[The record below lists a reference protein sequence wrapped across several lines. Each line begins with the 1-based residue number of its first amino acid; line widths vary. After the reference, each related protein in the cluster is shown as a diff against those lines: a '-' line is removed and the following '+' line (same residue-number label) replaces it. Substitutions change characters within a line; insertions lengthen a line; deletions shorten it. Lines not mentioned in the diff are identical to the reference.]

1 MLTSKP
7 TTAMKKEC
15 ITAAALG
22 MLLSASAHATRAAG
36 VDAADVL
43 LANTALYGVPA
54 GVSSDG
60 EMPQSTGLTA
70 SPTTRV
76 RVSLPVAAAQY
87 RSLAGTPGSDPRLDE
102 SLSHFLARLPERR
115 DLVVLLRNS
124 DALVRATVRMN
135 LGREWL
141 GFVYADMGATD
152 SAVRWQGLAGIHGGR
167 GLDVLGG
174 WRRVTYRFSPGAG
187 LDSLDFDGPFLGAT
201 FAW

>member
-1 MLTSKP
+1 
-7 TTAMKKEC
+7 MKKAC

-22 MLLSASAHATRAAG
+22 MLLSASAHATRAASL
-36 VDAADVL
+36 DAADVL
-43 LANTALYGVPA
+43 LANTAISGVPA
-54 GVSSDG
+54 
-60 EMPQSTGLTA
+60 
-70 SPTTRV
+70 
-76 RVSLPVAAAQY
+76 Y
-87 RSLAGTPGSDPRLDE
+87 RSLAGTAGIDPRFNE
-102 SLSHFLARLPERR
+102 SLSHFLARPPAQR
-115 DLVVLLRNS
+115 DLEVLLRNS

-135 LGREWL
+135 LGRQWL

-152 SAVRWQGLAGIHGGR
+152 SAVRWQGLAGIHGGG

>member
-1 MLTSKP
+1 MR
-7 TTAMKKEC
+7 KEC

-22 MLLSASAHATRAAG
+22 MLLSASALATHAAA
-36 VDAADVL
+36 VDFADVL
-43 LANTALYGVPA
+43 PASTAT
-54 GVSSDG
+54 
-60 EMPQSTGLTA
+60 PQAL
-70 SPTTRV
+70 
-76 RVSLPVAAAQY
+76 AAQY
-87 RSLAGTPGSDPRLDE
+87 RSLAGTPGIDPRLDE
-102 SLSHFLARLPERR
+102 PLSHFLARLPEQR
-115 DLVVLLRNS
+115 DLQLLLRNS
-124 DALVRATVRMN
+124 DALVRATVRLN

-152 SAVRWQGLAGIHGGR
+152 SAVRWQGLAGVHGGR

>member
-1 MLTSKP
+1 
-7 TTAMKKEC
+7 MKKEC
-15 ITAAALG
+15 MIAAALG
-22 MLLSASAHATRAAG
+22 MLLFASAHAIGAAA
-36 VDAADVL
+36 VDSADVL
-43 LANTALYGVPA
+43 GADTALYGVPA
-54 GVSSDG
+54 
-60 EMPQSTGLTA
+60 
-70 SPTTRV
+70 
-76 RVSLPVAAAQY
+76 QY
-87 RSLAGTPGSDPRLDE
+87 RSLAATRGIDARLDA
-102 SLSHFLARLPERR
+102 SLTQFLARLPDAFGNELGLAPDRARQR
-115 DLVVLLRNS
+115 DLEVLLRNS

-201 FAW
+201 FTW

>member
-7 TTAMKKEC
+7 TTAMKKAC
-15 ITAAALG
+15 STAAALG

-36 VDAADVL
+36 LDATDGL
-43 LANTALYGVPA
+43 PANTALSGVPA
-54 GVSSDG
+54 
-60 EMPQSTGLTA
+60 
-70 SPTTRV
+70 
-76 RVSLPVAAAQY
+76 Y
-87 RSLAGTPGSDPRLDE
+87 RSLAGGTPGIDPRLDE
-102 SLSHFLARLPERR
+102 SLAHFLARLPTAFGSELGLSPDHARQR
-115 DLVVLLRNS
+115 DLEVLLRNS

-152 SAVRWQGLAGIHGGR
+152 SAVRWQGLAGIHGGG

-187 LDSLDFDGPFLGAT
+187 LDSLDFNGPFLGAT

>member
-1 MLTSKP
+1 MR
-7 TTAMKKEC
+7 KEC

-22 MLLSASAHATRAAG
+22 MLLSASALATHAAA
-36 VDAADVL
+36 VDFADVL
-43 LANTALYGVPA
+43 PASTAT
-54 GVSSDG
+54 
-60 EMPQSTGLTA
+60 PQAL
-70 SPTTRV
+70 
-76 RVSLPVAAAQY
+76 AAQY
-87 RSLAGTPGSDPRLDE
+87 RSLAGTPGIDARLDE
-102 SLSHFLARLPERR
+102 PLSHFLARLPEQR
-115 DLVVLLRNS
+115 DLQLLLRNS

-152 SAVRWQGLAGIHGGR
+152 SAVRWQGLAGVHGGR
-167 GLDVLGG
+167 GLDMLGG

>member
-1 MLTSKP
+1 VADLNTAATRRRVTRTSMLTSKP
-7 TTAMKKEC
+7 TTAMKEAC

-22 MLLSASAHATRAAG
+22 MLLSASAHATRAGA

-43 LANTALYGVPA
+43 PANTALYGVPA
-54 GVSSDG
+54 
-60 EMPQSTGLTA
+60 
-70 SPTTRV
+70 
-76 RVSLPVAAAQY
+76 Y
-87 RSLAGTPGSDPRLDE
+87 RSLAGTPGIDRRLDE
-102 SLSHFLARLPERR
+102 SLSHFLARPPEQR
-115 DLVVLLRNS
+115 DLEVLLRNS

-141 GFVYADMGATD
+141 GFVYADMGATG
-152 SAVRWQGLAGIHGGR
+152 SAVRWQGLAGVHGAR